1 MCASNT
7 VPNKANQPD
16 GGLVLTKVRRNEA
29 YSLSIWKSSGVS
41 KSKSEKIVWTGL
53 FQHLLYNSLGLSPCI
68 AA

>member
-1 MCASNT
+1 
-7 VPNKANQPD
+7 
-16 GGLVLTKVRRNEA
+16 VLTKVRRNEA